1 MSGGAR
7 IAIGIATFKR
17 PKGLLR
23 LLRSLERL
31 DTDAQI
37 RIIVT
42 DNDAAGRE
50 GEACATGV
58 SRQGYRWP
66 IDVSVTERRGISE
79 ARNTLLQ
86 RAFIDPDTSALVM
99 VDDDQWVE
107 PDWITSLLEMQRL
120 TNADVV
126 GCRVVPDFQGEPS
139 EWTEGLYVYW
149 ADKLPDGRCGL
160 ITGTG
165 GTLLARSV
173 LAHGGSPGF
182 DPRFSLTGG
191 GDKEF
196 FVRLSRQGAAFAYA
210 GTAVAHE
217 IVDRSRLNIGW
228 ALNRAYR
235 IGATDM
241 RIIQLHSNGLKPLLL
256 EPAKIAAGLAISL
269 VCCAATLGSP
279 KRRIGPLMKLYR
291 ALGKASA
298 FFGRQYD
305 EYQTIHGS

>member
-1 MSGGAR
+1 MSGGER

-17 PKGLLR
+17 PQGLLR

-50 GEACATGV
+50 GEACATSV

-66 IDVSVTERRGISE
+66 IDVSITERRGISE

-99 VDDDQWVE
+99 ADDDQWVE
-107 PDWITSLLEMQRL
+107 PDWIKALLEMQRL
-120 TNADVV
+120 TKADVV

-217 IVDRSRLNIGW
+217 IVDRSRLNLGW

-241 RIIQLHSNGLKPLLL
+241 QIVLLHSKGPRPLVL
-256 EPAKIAAGLAISL
+256 ESAKIAAGLVLSVSCFGASIW
-269 VCCAATLGSP
+269 SP
-279 KRRIGPLMKLYR
+279 SRRLMSLMKLYR
-291 ALGKASA
+291 VLGKISA
-298 FFGRQYD
+298 ILGARYN
-305 EYQTIHGS
+305 EYQTIYGS